1 MKRKLLPC
9 IACLFFWNLSYSQH
23 LEIGLGFGN
32 NKSNIDFHHS
42 SKVTTD
48 DDKKWQTYW
57 NSNFNINLC
66 APISKNRWYLKSEIG
81 FLKINSFFRIVYDY
95 DEGHGIQKG
104 SLLSYL
110 TNQKIYFSIA
120 PQYRIELSSAVFKI
134 SAGPMIT
141 SDIFNVLTT
150 SNSILL
156 PKSSPPGFKIETGI
170 QFNFKN
176 IGAEFNIGYAKIG
189 QSELQNRWHPKISY
203 NLIVANFGIIY
214 SMNTKKKE
222 DVKEN

>member
-1 MKRKLLPC
+1 M
-9 IACLFFWNLSYSQH
+9 
-23 LEIGLGFGN
+23 
-32 NKSNIDFHHS
+32 
-42 SKVTTD
+42 
-48 DDKKWQTYW
+48 
-57 NSNFNINLC
+57 
-66 APISKNRWYLKSEIG
+66 
-81 FLKINSFFRIVYDY
+81 
-95 DEGHGIQKG
+95 
-104 SLLSYL
+104 LSYL

-170 QFNFKN
+170 QYNFKN

-189 QSELQNRWHPKISY
+189 QSELQNRWHPK
-203 NLIVANFGIIY
+203 
-214 SMNTKKKE
+214 
-222 DVKEN
+222 D